1 MNTTAAGTQEGTT
14 PHGMKVAP
22 PAGAEHGPRAADFTP
37 LTEFGPVPEG
47 WMWGVA
53 TAAHQIEGGNV
64 NNDWWRFE
72 HTPGTGTAESSGDA
86 TDSWNRWLE
95 DLQLVK
101 DMGLDS
107 YRFSLEWSRIEPAE
121 GEFSLVALEHYRL
134 MMVAAHEM
142 GLKNSVTF
150 HHFTTPQWAADKGG
164 WTNPEMADLFARYCD
179 IAVQHLGDHID
190 IAATFNE
197 PNIVALLGY
206 GIGVFPPGHK
216 DMDEAMAATRVF
228 VEAHKRA
235 RDVIK
240 AGPGTFPVGLT
251 LAVGD
256 LVIHPEGDSE
266 GPGLRFTGMPP
277 ADNQM
282 SQLMSG
288 AYFAVAKDDD
298 YIGVQTYNT
307 MHMSTEGVELHKPDH
322 WRYTQMGWTFT
333 PEALGHTVRQTA
345 AATGVPVIVT
355 ENGVAT
361 ADDEER
367 IEYYSRSLAALR
379 EAMDDGVDVRGFF
392 AWSLLDN
399 FEWAEG
405 YRPLFGMVA
414 VDRLTFERTP
424 KPSSAWYAALVSGSR
439 S

>member
-1 MNTTAAGTQEGTT
+1 MNDNAIGSGTHAT
-14 PHGMKVAP
+14 PQGMVVAP
-22 PAGAEHGPRAADFTP
+22 PAGVDHGPRAADFAP
-37 LTEFGPVPEG
+37 LTDFGPVPEG

-101 DMGLDS
+101 DMGLDA

-164 WTNPEMADLFARYCD
+164 WTNPEMAELFARYCD

-216 DMDEAMAATRVF
+216 DMSEAMTATRVF
-228 VEAHKRA
+228 VDAHKRA
-235 RDVIK
+235 REVIK
-240 AGPGTFPVGLT
+240 AGPGDFPVGLT

-256 LVIHPEGDSE
+256 VVVHLDGDPEGE
-266 GPGLRFTGMPP
+266 GLRFTGMPP
-277 ADNQM
+277 ADDEM

-288 AYFAVAKDDD
+288 AYFEVAKDDD

-307 MHMSTEGVELHKPDH
+307 MHMSPEGVELPKPEH

-333 PEALGHTVRQTA
+333 PEALGHSVRQTA

-361 ADDEER
+361 TDDAER

-379 EAMDDGVDVRGFF
+379 AAMDDGVDVRGFF

-405 YRPLFGMVA
+405 YRPQFGLVA
-414 VDRLTFERTP
+414 VDRLTFVRTP
-424 KPSSAWYAALVSGSR
+424 KPSSAWYAALVAGSR